1 MTLIIFLILFF
12 VGINAL
18 IFLSLRS
25 ESDCAISSQN
35 QIQFSIIIAG
45 KNEENNLENLF
56 SALHKL
62 EYDKNK
68 LEVIFVDDNSTDN
81 TYNLAVQ
88 ISCTFSNFRIIKCTS
103 KPFAGKKGALAVGIQ
118 SAKFPFILITDA
130 DCIPENGWLNS
141 FSNCFNNRFDFV
153 LGVAPFYQSTNNIN
167 KISCFENLRSS
178 ILTFAFTKLKFPYTA
193 SARNFGF
200 RKEAFIKIGGYSNTT
215 ETLSGDDDLLLRE
228 AIKNKLKIGC
238 VTNRS
243 SWVFSNSKIKLK
255 DYLNQKARH
264 TETSLHYLFSRQ
276 IVLGLWHL
284 INLIM
289 ILGPLLFFLNQLFLL
304 LFLTKMTVDI
314 FLIKSFDK
322 KFGYTFQFFEIIS
335 LQIVYDFFLIIN
347 FFNAFTK
354 KIEWK

>member
-12 VGINAL
+12 IGINAL

-56 SALHKL
+56 SALHNL
-62 EYDKNK
+62 DYDKNK

-88 ISCTFSNFRIIKCTS
+88 LSRTFSNFRIIKCTS

-130 DCIPENGWLNS
+130 DCVPENGWLNS
-141 FSNCFNNRFDFV
+141 YSHYFNKGFDF
-153 LGVAPFYQSTNNIN
+153 LIGVAPFYQSINGIN

-178 ILTFAFTKLKFPYTA
+178 ILTFAFAKLRFPYTA

-200 RKEAFIKIGGYSNTT
+200 RKEAFEKIGGYSNTT
-215 ETLSGDDDLLLRE
+215 ETLSGDDDLLLHE
-228 AIKNKLKIGC
+228 AIKYKLKIGC

-243 SWVFSNSKIKLK
+243 SWVFSNSKITLR

-276 IVLGLWHL
+276 IVLALWHL
-284 INLIM
+284 LNLVM
-289 ILGPLLFFLNQLFLL
+289 LFSPFLFFLNKLFLL

-335 LQIVYDFFLIIN
+335 LQIFYELFLIIN
-347 FFNAFTK
+347 FFNASTK